1 MKTKMQPTENAPG
14 RGISATTARIPL
26 RWRWHYRVLQKL
38 RDQLLD
44 EKAVELAGAAEP
56 IGRHSLDQADS
67 ASDEFDRALAVSLLS
82 GEEDALQEVDAA
94 IQRILNGT
102 YGICEM
108 TEDRIPAKRL
118 RAVPWTRLTREAQ
131 DAFERVGLS
140 RSIHL
145 ARPES
150 IQGPV
155 PASLAQAGEPEGEEL
170 QARVMAR
177 HRLAE
182 SLRALQEGK
191 GDGSVAEPVHGKSL
205 GTFSHQPARGPGS
218 RARNAKPRDR
228 RRGMR

>member
-1 MKTKMQPTENAPG
+1 MKTKMHPTENAPG
-14 RGISATTARIPL
+14 RGISATTARVPL
-26 RWRWHYRVLQKL
+26 KWRWHYRVLQTL

-44 EKAVELAGAAEP
+44 EKVAEP
-56 IGRHSLDQADS
+56 IGRHSMDQADS

-82 GEEDALQEVDAA
+82 GEEDALHEVDAA

-108 TEDRIPAKRL
+108 TEERIPAKRL

-140 RSIHL
+140 RSIHI
-145 ARPES
+145 AKPES
-150 IQGPV
+150 LQGPV
-155 PASLAQAGEPEGEEL
+155 PVSLAEGGEPEGEEL

-191 GDGSVAEPVHGKSL
+191 GDGSVAEPVHAKSL